1 MLTFLW
7 LQFISIRSAY
17 DLRIQNVN
25 SCYHIKR
32 TTWISPLFT
41 RVLHFRLEA
50 EVVTFDRVCRVKQD
64 PGKNDPVIRSAYKRL
79 FLNADFMVLEK
90 LNVRT
95 SCLAN
100 HKLVKCA
107 CGLWGKMEMSN
118 SGGRCIKW
126 SQEILLLVSQLI
138 FWVND
143 WNFLMNVSF
152 ERMKDSF
159 QIFESLNWIRILTTK
174 C

>member
-118 SGGRCIKW
+118 SGGRCIKC
-126 SQEILLLVSQLI
+126 QEDIIIGFSINLLSEWLKFFNECI
-138 FWVND
+138 FWANERL
-143 WNFLMNVSF
+143 FLLKRIKYS
-152 ERMKDSF
+152 SHWT
-159 QIFESLNWIRILTTK
+159 ESES
-174 C
+174 